1 MCPWLPGGG
10 VTRSYQTE
18 ERTQGPWRKEMC
30 EDWSGGAQAYGEG
43 VGGVACRALLKK
55 PAEERT
61 GVTLISE

>member
-1 MCPWLPGGG
+1 
-10 VTRSYQTE
+10 
-18 ERTQGPWRKEMC
+18 MC